1 MRRRFQ
7 MYQINTK
14 GNWIALK
21 EKIKQIYTN
30 ITEDDL
36 LLENG
41 EEGKLLVR
49 LEKKLRKT
57 KKEVIVFI
65 NGL

>member
-1 MRRRFQ
+1 

-21 EKIKQIYTN
+21 EKIRQIYTN

-36 LLENG
+36 LLDNG
-41 EEGKLLVR
+41 DEGELLIR
-49 LEKKLRKT
+49 LEKKLGKT